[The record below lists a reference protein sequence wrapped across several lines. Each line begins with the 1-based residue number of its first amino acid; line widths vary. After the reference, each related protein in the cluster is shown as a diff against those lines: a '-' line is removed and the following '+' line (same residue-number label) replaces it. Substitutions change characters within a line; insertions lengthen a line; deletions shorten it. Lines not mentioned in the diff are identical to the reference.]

1 MSEEINTQTQ
11 TDDDTLTADSGA
23 APSLIC
29 SITNLAMAQA
39 LPEVGEDAATEPVEF
54 APGAIEQ
61 FASAADGNRTMRIVG
76 FAGGLAAQVVQPA
89 AVDEQTE

>member
-1 MSEEINTQTQ
+1 MPEEINTQTQ
-11 TDDDTLTADSGA
+11 TEETPIDAGGA
-23 APSLIC
+23 APILAC
-29 SITNLAMAQA
+29 DITNLAMAQA

-61 FASAADGNRTMRIVG
+61 FVSAADGNRTMRIVG
-76 FAGGLAAQVVQPA
+76 FAGSLAAQVVQPA